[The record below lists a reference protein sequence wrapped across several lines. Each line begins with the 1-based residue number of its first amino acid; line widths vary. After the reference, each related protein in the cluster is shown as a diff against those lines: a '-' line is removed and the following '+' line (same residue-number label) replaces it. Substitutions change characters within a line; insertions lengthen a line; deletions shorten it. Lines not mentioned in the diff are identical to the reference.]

1 MTEHPLY
8 VGVKDKHGREIKVSD
23 VIRDGNGTIGTVV
36 KNMHP
41 WGFERLQYA
50 GLSIV
55 HTAGEDWY
63 EIIESREV
71 AGGTQDHGRDRPAGV

>member
-1 MTEHPLY
+1 MIELLY
-8 VGVKDKHGREIKVSD
+8 IGVRDKHGREIAVGD
-23 VIRDGNGTIGTVV
+23 VIRDGDGQVGTVV

-55 HTAGEDWY
+55 HNAGPDWY
-63 EIIESREV
+63 EIIVPASTAPARP
-71 AGGTQDHGRDRPAGV
+71 HGST

>member
-1 MTEHPLY
+1 MIPNPLY
-8 VGVKDKHGREIKVSD
+8 VGVKDKHGREIKVGD
-23 VIRDGNGTIGTVV
+23 VIRDGNGTVGTVV

-55 HTAGEDWY
+55 RIASADWY
-63 EIIESREV
+63 EIIGQSED
-71 AGGTQDHGRDRPAGV
+71 AGRTI